1 MEAALVSRGF
11 DARARARVTPSLIWR
26 KRENARTLKVTL
38 HETIRNHDF

>member
-11 DARARARVTPSLIWR
+11 DARARVTPSLIWR

-38 HETIRNHDF
+38 HETIRNDDV